1 MKSVLR
7 LIGILLTICV
17 LAVGFYLPDMTLGL
31 IDGGSAKVQTEE
43 LPSINLDM
51 KREFSLHEKLSIA
64 NTVLPS
70 VEITRNQASSEI
82 NDITDK
88 IQAFMNDLIRTIGIT
103 ENAKLSFFYEKPFI
117 YYSYDARESVVFW
130 HIYATIEEKCY
141 LQFVVDDTSLEVL
154 AFTLKT
160 VPESSLA
167 AARMDPYMAVLFD
180 SIANSF
186 KERFGG
192 EIVNRKSVEGDM
204 QDGVPIVHEISEE
217 LLITAEDESCS
228 YFIYGD
234 PQTISFGSPY
244 DPFINYDGHP
254 KVIEEG

>member
-1 MKSVLR
+1 MKINLR

-17 LAVGFYLPDMTLGL
+17 LAVGFYLPDMILSF
-31 IDGGSAKVQTEE
+31 IDDGSAKVQTEE
-43 LPSINLDM
+43 LPPINLDM
-51 KREFSLHEKLSIA
+51 KRELSLYEKLSIA

-70 VEITRNQASSEI
+70 VEITRNQASSKI

-88 IQAFMNDLIRTIGIT
+88 IQAFMNDLIRTIGIN
-103 ENAKLSFFYEKPFI
+103 ENVELSFLYEKPYI
-117 YYSYDARESVVFW
+117 YYSYDVRESVVFW

-154 AFTLKT
+154 AFTLKMA
-160 VPESSLA
+160 ESSA
-167 AARMDPYMAVLFD
+167 GAVGMGPDMAMLFD

-204 QDGVPIVHEISEE
+204 QDGVPIVHEISED
-217 LLITAEDESCS
+217 LHFAAGDKSCS

-234 PQTISFGSPY
+234 PWMISFGSPY
-244 DPFINYDGHP
+244 DPFVNYVGHP
-254 KVIEEG
+254 KAIEEG